1 MSLEIGAEAALFPE
15 KEYINA
21 IDVAVHMSSDHVL
34 SPHKLSAGSCF
45 KVNRVPALHACRF
58 SGSCSSYQLSWVPAP
73 LSRDIH
79 VSILMFSVPSFCF
92 FVDDIAIIAKCVVQI

>member
-1 MSLEIGAEAALFPE
+1 MNVEIEAEAALFPE

-21 IDVAVHMSSDHVL
+21 IDVAVHMSSAQVL

-58 SGSCSSYQLSWVPAP
+58 SGSCSS
-73 LSRDIH
+73 
-79 VSILMFSVPSFCF
+79 
-92 FVDDIAIIAKCVVQI
+92 